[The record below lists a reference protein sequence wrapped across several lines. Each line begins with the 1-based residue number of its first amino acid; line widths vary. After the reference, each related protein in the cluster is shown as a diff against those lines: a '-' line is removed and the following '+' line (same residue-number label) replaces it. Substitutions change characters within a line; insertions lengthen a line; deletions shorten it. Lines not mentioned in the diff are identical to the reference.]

1 MPDISVSETQLEELE
16 AIRDDLE
23 SAYVGEYG
31 TVRMNDTLQYLLDTY
46 TPPDATEGTREPADI
61 EGLRS
66 IDGVG
71 ESTAESLAIAG
82 FRSVDDIAAADP
94 EALTEIK
101 GIGDE
106 QAVDIVAVAAET
118 DASTTND
125 IPDEDDAESGDD
137 DTDPDRSDSAS
148 EADAD
153 ASESSPESTLQ
164 QAMDLLDAH
173 DTRWRESSGDE
184 PYEVDLPDGS
194 TETVRTKDDIK
205 RLIFKHWQ

>member
-31 TVRMNDTLQYLLDTY
+31 TVRMSDTLQYLLDTY
-46 TPPDATEGTREPADI
+46 TPPDATDDTRAPADI
-61 EGLRS
+61 EGLTS

-71 ESTAESLAIAG
+71 EATAESLAIAG

-106 QAVDIVAVAAET
+106 QAVDIVVAAADMDT
-118 DASTTND
+118 ATTND
-125 IPDEDDAESGDD
+125 VSDEEDAESGDD
-137 DTDPDRSDSAS
+137 NQSQGDSAS
-148 EADAD
+148 QADPD
-153 ASESSPESTLQ
+153 SGESSPESTLQ
-164 QAMDLLDAH
+164 QAMNLLDAH
-173 DTRWRESSGDE
+173 DSRWRESSGDE

-194 TETVRTKDDIK
+194 TEAVRTKDDIK